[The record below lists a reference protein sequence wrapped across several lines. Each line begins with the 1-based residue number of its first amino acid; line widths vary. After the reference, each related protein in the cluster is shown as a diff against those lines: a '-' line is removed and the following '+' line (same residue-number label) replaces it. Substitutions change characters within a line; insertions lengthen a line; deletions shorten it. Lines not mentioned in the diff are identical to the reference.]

1 MDVGKSYIGQRHK
14 TMWLLILLS
23 VSVTNPNDIP
33 GKVTLEFETEQQCHK
48 AKESMTYWLKFDT
61 FKVTAECVK
70 KS

>member
-1 MDVGKSYIGQRHK
+1 
-14 TMWLLILLS
+14 MWLLILLS
-23 VSVTNPNDIP
+23 INISNPQDIP
-33 GKVTLEFETEQQCHK
+33 GRVTLEFETEQQCHK

>member
-23 VSVTNPNDIP
+23 VNISNPQDIP
-33 GKVTLEFETEQQCHK
+33 GRVTLEFETEQQCHT

>member
-1 MDVGKSYIGQRHK
+1 
-14 TMWLLILLS
+14 MWLLILLS